1 MKQVLIVDPDDQFM
15 ARFFTMLISTGD
27 DYVVSATSV
36 MREACLIVA
45 QQPQDLA
52 FISAEDD
59 DSLLRALRSLQPDLP
74 VVVLVQG
81 ELTFVPEWLRQ
92 QTQGVLRK
100 PVHLAEL
107 LEVIHTALHRPVPFN
122 DALPLVGEVN
132 DVLQQAHLMEKVLTA
147 LVTHKAIT
155 LTHTGTLN
163 DRQVNSIAA
172 WINMSWRPNN
182 TAQIQFLRLP
192 DRSTDLL
199 TYTRPVADNLLTLVA
214 FPDVPISHLRQ
225 QADDLALRLS
235 DNLLTQNELHTI
247 TSHVVTPKIHAIPS
261 FAIAWRPVENLP
273 TMLHIPL
280 RRAMERLAEANACI
294 LSHLEI
300 RGDLVHIVVQ
310 APPGRNSAWV
320 AHIFKNG
327 AEEEIQKQFGVRAH
341 LWNKGYYAIES
352 STPLGDEDFALF
364 LSS

>member
-1 MKQVLIVDPDDQFM
+1 MKQILIVDPDDQFM
-15 ARFFTMLISTGD
+15 ARFFTMLISAG

-52 FISAEDD
+52 FISVEED
-59 DSLLRALRSLQPDLP
+59 DSLLRALRSLEPDLP
-74 VVVLVQG
+74 VVLMVQG
-81 ELTFVPEWLRQ
+81 DLALIPDGLRDQ
-92 QTQGVLRK
+92 VQGVLQK
-100 PVHLAEL
+100 PIQMAEL
-107 LEVIHTALHRPVPFN
+107 LEVIHTALHRPVLFS
-122 DALPLVGEVN
+122 DAPPLIGEVN
-132 DVLQQAHLMEKVLTA
+132 DALQQSHLMEKVLTA
-147 LVTHKAIT
+147 LVTYKAVT

-172 WINMSWRPNN
+172 WINMSWRPSN

-214 FPDVPISHLRQ
+214 FPDVPISQLRQ
-225 QADDLALRLS
+225 QADELALRLS
-235 DNLLTQNELHTI
+235 DNLLIQNELHTI
-247 TSHVVTPKIHAIPS
+247 TSHVITPEIHAIPS
-261 FAIAWRPVENLP
+261 FAIAWRSVEPLP

-300 RGDLVHIVVQ
+300 RSELVHIVVQ

-320 AHIFKNG
+320 AHVFKNG

-352 STPLGDEDFALF
+352 STPLNDDDFALF
-364 LSS
+364 LSA